1 MNSKTTKRALLG
13 SVVAMLVCFT
23 MLLSTTFAWFTD
35 TAVSASNK
43 IVAGSLKIDLEVLKD
58 GTWTSIKESKAPI
71 FDYDKWEPGYTD
83 VKVLKVENEGTLALK
98 WVAKFVSAT
107 PLSDLANVI
116 DVYVL
121 PSATELS
128 VPADRNLDGYQKVGT
143 VAEFVNTIED
153 TTNGTLKAKEV
164 AYLGIALKMQE
175 SAGNDYQGKDL
186 GGAFDITIFATQETF
201 EKDTFDDQYDVNA
214 AFSVWDGTVPAE
226 MPASLVV
233 DGTTQTV
240 HVKDAAAFAYL
251 GTLSAE
257 WANLYT
263 DGNGRTYT
271 NYGNGAGTN
280 YYYSGQWTV
289 SLEADI
295 DLNNH
300 VITPVDIVFG
310 ESTGNT
316 AFKGNNYT
324 IRNINTTTGLFANGT
339 RADFSDLTLENVK
352 ATNGALSGSVSS
364 TVTNVTV
371 KNATISGVDYVGGLV
386 GKTYGSVYDCR
397 VIDSFVIA
405 TGKEAGGLIGYAE
418 TNSKGSTISGNTVK
432 NVSVY
437 ANNRA
442 AGLVAQ
448 PNVNIKV
455 YNNTVD
461 TVTVGAEDTSSYQ
474 PGAVVSNALDAANVY
489 DNTVVDA
496 DVASNIAIASD
507 TAELKTAVN
516 TKNATVVLAP
526 ATYTTVSLAEGV
538 TLIGSEGT
546 VIEQAAGSEAALGS
560 TKNTTI
566 KNVEFVGTNAQRWG
580 YAGGE
585 VVFENC
591 TFKGEGT
598 GELSWAIHYDG
609 TNGANITY
617 KNCDIYGW
625 AAIGGGAS
633 SLVFDG
639 CNFYGNGEFGLCRA
653 YSDFTV
659 KNCTFDYSN
668 VDPNGTRSVGIE
680 ALSGATVTI
689 ENCTNV
695 NGAIEDVISTKY
707 FGTSYEGNVI
717 LDGVA
722 YTPAP

>member
-1 MNSKTTKRALLG
+1 MNSKTTKRALLS

-107 PLSDLANVI
+107 PLTDLANVI

-128 VPADRNLDGYQKVGT
+128 VPADRNLDGYTKVGT
-143 VAEFVNTIED
+143 VAQFVNSIED
-153 TTNGTLKAKEV
+153 TTKGVLKADEV

-175 SAGNDYQGKDL
+175 DAGNEYQEKSL

-214 AFSVWDGTVPAE
+214 AFSVWDGTVPTE

-251 GTLSAE
+251 STLSAE

-271 NYGNGAGTN
+271 NYRNGAGAN

-295 DLNNH
+295 DLNNYA
-300 VITPVDIVFG
+300 ITPVEIVFG
-310 ESTGNT
+310 EGTGNT

-339 RADFSDLTLENVK
+339 RANFSDLTLENVK
-352 ATNGALSGSVSS
+352 ATNGALSGSASS

-371 KNATISGVDYVGGLV
+371 KNAAISGVDYVGGLV
-386 GKTYGSVYDCR
+386 GKTYSSIYDCR
-397 VIDSFVIA
+397 VVDSSVIA
-405 TGKEAGGLIGYAE
+405 TGKEAGGLTGYAE

-461 TVTVGAEDTSSYQ
+461 TVTVGAEDDSSYQ
-474 PGAVVSNALDAANVY
+474 PGAIASNALDAANVY
-489 DNTVVDA
+489 DNTVINA
-496 DVASNIAIASD
+496 DVSSNIAIASD
-507 TAELKTAVN
+507 TAKLKTSITNDAN
-516 TKNATVVLAP
+516 VVL
-526 ATYTTVSLAEGV
+526 TEGEYSLPTLSGKTGV
-538 TLIGSEGT
+538 TLIGTEGT
-546 VIEQAAGSEAALGS
+546 VIGGENTSTGFGGNFGKDTTVKNIDFSGS
-560 TKNTTI
+560 TNG
-566 KNVEFVGTNAQRWG
+566 VRYSYAQGGTS
-580 YAGGE
+580 
-585 VVFENC
+585 VFENC
-591 TFKGEGT
+591 TFAGDSTYGFHIDQSNGATFIFNNCTFSGFNAFAGDLAKVEFNNCTFLNNGNYGHTNIWSVGEFNGCTFGAGT
-598 GELSWAIHYDG
+598 SVGPRGNS
-609 TNGANITY
+609 ANIT
-617 KNCDIYGW
+617 I
-625 AAIGGGAS
+625 
-633 SLVFDG
+633 
-639 CNFYGNGEFGLCRA
+639 
-653 YSDFTV
+653 
-659 KNCTFDYSN
+659 
-668 VDPNGTRSVGIE
+668 
-680 ALSGATVTI
+680 
-689 ENCTNV
+689 
-695 NGAIEDVISTKY
+695 
-707 FGTSYEGNVI
+707 
-717 LDGVA
+717 DGVA
-722 YTPAP
+722 ITDVVKF